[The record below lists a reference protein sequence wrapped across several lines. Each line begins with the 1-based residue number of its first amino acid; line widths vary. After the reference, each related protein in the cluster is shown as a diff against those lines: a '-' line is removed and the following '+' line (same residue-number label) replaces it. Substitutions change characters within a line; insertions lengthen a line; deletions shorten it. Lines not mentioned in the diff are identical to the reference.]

1 MSLPSENTN
10 AKIISLQQTLD
21 AKTFEQIFKTHFN
34 SLCLFSRK
42 YIHDTDV
49 CKEIVHNVFVNIW
62 EKRSTID
69 LGKNVKSYLFAA
81 VYSRCMNY
89 IRDQKK
95 FDGNASEHI
104 EVLNK
109 VDDHDIEEKMA
120 ETELENRINGAIQTL
135 PEKCREVFQLNRIE
149 GLKYREIAEKLGISI
164 KTVENQVSKALK
176 VLRENLSDY
185 AKILIIIQLLVAR
198 Y

>member
-21 AKTFEQIFKTHFN
+21 EKVFEQIFKTHFN
-34 SLCLFSRK
+34 SLCLFARK
-42 YIHDTDV
+42 YIRDTDV

-109 VDDHDIEEKMA
+109 IDDHDIEEKMA

-185 AKILIIIQLLVAR
+185 AKVLIIIQLLVAR
-198 Y
+198 C

>member
-1 MSLPSENTN
+1 MSLPSENIN
-10 AKIISLQQTLD
+10 AKIISLHQILD
-21 AKTFEQIFKTHFN
+21 EKTFEQIFKTHFS
-34 SLCLFSRK
+34 SLCHFARK
-42 YIHDTDV
+42 YIRDTDI
-49 CKEIVHNVFVNIW
+49 CKEIVHNVFVNMW
-62 EKRSTID
+62 EKRSSVD

-104 EVLNK
+104 EVINK
-109 VDDHDIEEKMA
+109 ADDQDIEQKMA
-120 ETELENRINGAIQTL
+120 ETELENRINTAIQTL

-176 VLRENLSDY
+176 VLRTNLSDY

-198 Y
+198 C